1 MRYGW
6 SSFAGWVRGVWVG
19 EVWMEQFCLMGER
32 SVGEEVWLEQFCWMG
47 ERSVGR

>member
-1 MRYGW
+1 MRRYGW

-19 EVWMEQFCLMGER
+19 EEVWMEQFC
-32 SVGEEVWLEQFCWMG
+32 WMN